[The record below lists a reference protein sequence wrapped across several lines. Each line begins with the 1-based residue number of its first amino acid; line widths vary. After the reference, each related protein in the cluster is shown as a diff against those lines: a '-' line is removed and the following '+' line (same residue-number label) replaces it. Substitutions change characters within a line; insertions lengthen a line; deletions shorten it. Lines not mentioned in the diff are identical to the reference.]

1 MSRATTLALLVL
13 LAACGDGGVQA
24 RSGLEALLQV
34 ADAQYFHG
42 AFPAAGTGGPTI
54 GGLRVVSQTM
64 RVGQTERALG
74 GSASNDSVSVA
85 LQLDGDPGF
94 WVRPVGGADPVLAD
108 SLAFDANLG
117 FSRFISAGTHD
128 LVVAASNAQGVWGPA
143 SRLSF
148 TFVDLNA
155 PATVPL
161 LQVRLRWDVDADL
174 DLHLVQPDG
183 FEIWSRKISTYVPP
197 VVGIIDQNAA
207 NAAGHLD
214 FDSNAACRIDGRRE
228 ENVLYGTTPL
238 SGTYTVRVD
247 TFSMCGQSA
256 AHWSVDVLAQ
266 GQVLTSVSDTALAS
280 GTRFPHELGA
290 GELAT
295 TFTLP

>member
-1 MSRATTLALLVL
+1 LNRALAVGLLLVG
-13 LAACGDGGVQA
+13 CGDGGVQA

-42 AFPAAGTGGPTI
+42 AFPATAGGGPTI
-54 GGLRVVSQTM
+54 LGLRVVSQTM

-74 GSASNDSVSVA
+74 GSASSDSVSVA
-85 LQLDGDPGF
+85 LQLDGDPGY

-117 FSRFISAGTHD
+117 FSRFITAGPHD
-128 LVVAASNAQGVWGPA
+128 LVVAASTASGTWGEA
-143 SRLSF
+143 ARLRF

-155 PATVPL
+155 PSTPQ

-174 DLHLVQPDG
+174 DLHVVQPDG
-183 FEIWSRKISTYVPP
+183 FEIWSRKISTYEPP

-214 FDSNAACRIDGRRE
+214 FDSNAACHLDGRRE
-228 ENVLYGTTPL
+228 ENVLYGSPPPP
-238 SGTYTVRVD
+238 GGYTVRVD

-256 AHWSVDVLAQ
+256 AHWTLDVLSQ
-266 GQVLTSVSDTALAS
+266 GQLLTSVSGTSLPSA
-280 GTRFPHELGA
+280 TRFPHELGA
-290 GELAT
+290 GVLAT

>member
-1 MSRATTLALLVL
+1 MLVVL

-34 ADAQYFHG
+34 GDAQYFHG
-42 AFPAAGTGGPTI
+42 AFPTGTSGGPTI

-74 GSASNDSVSVA
+74 GSASKDSVSVA
-85 LQLDGDPGF
+85 LQLDGDPGY

-108 SLAFDANLG
+108 SLAFDANLA
-117 FSRFISAGTHD
+117 FSRFITAGTHD
-128 LVVAASNAQGVWGPA
+128 LVVAASNEQGEWGPA

-148 TFVDLNA
+148 TFVDVNA
-155 PATVPL
+155 PVTPL

-174 DLHLVQPDG
+174 DLHVVQPDG
-183 FEIWSRKISTYVPP
+183 FEIWSRKISTYEPP
-197 VVGIIDQNAA
+197 VVGIIDQAAA

-214 FDSNAACRIDGRRE
+214 FDSNAACRLDGRRE
-228 ENVLYGTTPL
+228 ENVLYGTTPPT
-238 SGTYTVRVD
+238 GRYTVRVD
-247 TFSMCGQSA
+247 TFSMCGQSG
-256 AHWSVDVLAQ
+256 AHWTVEVFSA
-266 GQVLTSVSDTALAS
+266 GQLLTSVSDTALPSA
-280 GTRFPHELGA
+280 TRFPHELGA